1 MGDTLWTLKYQTLLL
16 MATGRYNLCNHKVV
30 EESPPNKEAGGSDTS
45 SVLQSQN
52 HFELL
57 SALTDNKSVGNIH
70 IGNDT
75 GIVEQII
82 FAINPLDEPNE
93 HLSPE
98 QLEGINQAT
107 AGLSEEQ

>member
-30 EESPPNKEAGGSDTS
+30 EESPPNKEAG
-45 SVLQSQN
+45 VL
-52 HFELL
+52 H
-57 SALTDNKSVGNIH
+57 
-70 IGNDT
+70 
-75 GIVEQII
+75 
-82 FAINPLDEPNE
+82 EPNK

-98 QLEGINQAT
+98 QLEAINQAT